1 MRMKFGASALVL
13 SLAMTGL
20 ASANELNV
28 VTSIRPLHSLLAN
41 VTQGVTTPTNI
52 VPANASPHDYALK
65 PSDAQALQNAALV
78 FWVGEDLESFL
89 AKSITSLPQNAKVIA
104 LQDHEDHFDFLPT
117 RKVSLAD
124 DDHGHDEAHDEHN
137 DAHTDHADDHDE
149 HDHEDTSHEHEDHD
163 EYAHDHEDEHHDDH
177 GEEGHDDH
185 HHGNVDLH
193 LWLNIDNAKHFVELA
208 TEELSAAD
216 AANATQYQVNAANTL
231 ERLDALNAEIKAQL
245 AGLEAKKFVTFH
257 DAYQYFEA
265 QYGLS
270 NAGTVTL
277 SPEIK
282 PGAKRLTELKA
293 HLQEDQISCIFAEP
307 QFDAKLVDLAVE
319 GTAVKQAVLDPLG
332 ASLEDGA
339 DLYFNL
345 IRDMG
350 NNFADCLG
358 E

>member
-1 MRMKFGASALVL
+1 MRMKFSASALVL

-20 ASANELNV
+20 ASASELNV

-41 VTQGVTTPTNI
+41 VTQGVNTPTNI

-65 PSDAQALQNAALV
+65 PSDAQALQNADLV

-104 LQDHEDHFDFLPT
+104 LQDHDDHFNFIPT
-117 RKVSLAD
+117 REVSLAD
-124 DDHGHDEAHDEHN
+124 DGHGHSDEHEEHN
-137 DAHTDHADDHDE
+137 DAHDDHSNEDE
-149 HDHEDTSHEHEDHD
+149 DHDHEKQDEH
-163 EYAHDHEDEHHDDH
+163 AHDHEDEHNDDH
-177 GEEGHDDH
+177 GEESHDDH
-185 HHGNVDLH
+185 NHGNVDLH
-193 LWLNIDNAKHFVELA
+193 LWLSIENAKHFVELA

-216 AANATQYQVNAANTL
+216 AANATQYQTNAASTL

-270 NAGTVTL
+270 NVGTVTL

-307 QFDAKLVDLAVE
+307 QFDSKLVDLAVE